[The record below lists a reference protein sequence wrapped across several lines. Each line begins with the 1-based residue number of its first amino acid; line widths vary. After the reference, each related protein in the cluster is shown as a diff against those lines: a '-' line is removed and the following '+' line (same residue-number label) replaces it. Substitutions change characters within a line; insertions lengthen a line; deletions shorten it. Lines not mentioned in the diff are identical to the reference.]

1 MKQASMH
8 VASLTLDETNPRYA
22 TKTGGLEESIAA
34 LLAKDDHKLLRLARD
49 ICQHGVNP
57 SDLTI
62 VLVDGGQNV
71 VLEGNRRVAALKLLH
86 NPALAP
92 TEKLSKQFAAIG
104 KSGEFPRRLTCVMA
118 ESRIQAEHWIRLKH
132 TGENGGVGV
141 LRWSSGEI
149 SRFSGRS
156 TPTEKARLFIE
167 AVNDWFP
174 DDLSLLSDAQSV
186 RDARIT
192 NLGRMIAD
200 PAVRNRLGIS
210 FDGDVVL
217 RSYPADKLR
226 PILVRLFHDLAGP
239 VSVDQIKNKRQR
251 EDYLERVEGELPKL
265 ADRLEEPQKYS
276 KFAGAESAGGNGEA
290 PEAPSDT
297 PPKPGRRKRADF
309 EKRLFQGVTLRH
321 VSLRTSDVVEEAKRI
336 KIDEMPN
343 VAAVMVRAV
352 VDIVVTEVANK
363 LGWKRNQDTL
373 KGRIGAV
380 LNQVDPKK
388 DDPLLANAWRFSQ
401 EDDGALILKSLH
413 SFVHTWQSDPLSSE
427 VRKLS
432 AAYATL
438 LIKADELLEKKKR

>member
-49 ICQHGVNP
+49 ICQHGINP

-62 VLVDGGQNV
+62 VLIDGGQNV

-104 KSGEFPRRLTCVMA
+104 KGGEFPRRLTCVVA

-141 LRWSSGEI
+141 LKWSSGEI

-174 DDLSLLSDAQSV
+174 DDSSLLSDAQSV

-226 PILVRLFHDLAGP
+226 PILIRLFHDLAGP

-276 KFAGAESAGGNGEA
+276 KFADAESVGGNGEA

-297 PPKPGRRKRADF
+297 PPKPERRKRADF
-309 EKRLFQGVTLRH
+309 EKKLFQGVTLRH

-413 SFVHTWQSDPLSSE
+413 SFVHTWQNDPLSSE

-432 AAYATL
+432 VAYATL